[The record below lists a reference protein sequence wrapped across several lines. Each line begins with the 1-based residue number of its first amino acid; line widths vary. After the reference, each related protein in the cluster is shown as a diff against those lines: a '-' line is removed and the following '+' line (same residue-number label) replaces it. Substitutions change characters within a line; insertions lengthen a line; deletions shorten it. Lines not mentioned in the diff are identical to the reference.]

1 MLVTFEG
8 DNLKEEDVVIRDSSG
23 HVVKL
28 ELPEKLVMVANHQVC
43 IIIIYGIRFIHPPG
57 AIRCMRIGYTCGA

>member
-1 MLVTFEG
+1 MLVTLEG

-28 ELPEKLVMVANHQVC
+28 ELPEKLVIVANHQVC
-43 IIIIYGIRFIHPPG
+43 TIIIYGIRFIHLFG
-57 AIRCMRIGYTCGA
+57 AIRCMQIGYTCGA